1 MRKLSLGILTAF
13 VFTLLMPSL
22 VNAKTEKTPVTIV
35 ATNPATTVDASI
47 LVARIEAIRAMDL
60 STLNASERK
69 ELRKELRTIKTDLKK
84 SNQRDVVVSNGHG
97 GLYLTVGGLLIIILI
112 LILIL

>member
-1 MRKLSLGILTAF
+1 MRKLTLGILTAF
-13 VFTLLMPSL
+13 VFILFMPFL
-22 VNAKTEKTPVTIV
+22 VNAETEKTPVTVV
-35 ATNPATTVDASI
+35 ATNPAATVDASI
-47 LVARIEAIRAMDL
+47 LVARVEAIKGMDF

-84 SNQRDVVVSNGHG
+84 RNKHDVVVANGHG
-97 GLYLTVGGLLIIILI
+97 GLYLTVGGLLLIILI